1 MYVHI
6 LIYHVVDAS
15 QISKAPENSPPKPSA
30 SNKDDYYLNHH
41 NACLQK
47 LSSLHERLSG
57 MKTKWE
63 NRLNTRDRHK
73 EALLEEVNEASAQL
87 KLASEK
93 SFQKSS
99 SVLLDE
105 FSKDEGEVSRCLLE
119 LTESR
124 RQLESTLDEARIGL
138 QQCNVSVRL
147 YN

>member
-6 LIYHVVDAS
+6 LIYHVLDIS
-15 QISKAPENSPPKPSA
+15 QTSQAPENSPPKPSA
-30 SNKDDYYLNHH
+30 SNKDDYLNHH

-63 NRLNTRDRHK
+63 NRLNTRDKHK
-73 EALLEEVNEASAQL
+73 EALSEEVDEASAQL

-105 FSKDEGEVSRCLLE
+105 FSKDEGEVSRCLLK

-138 QQCNVSVRL
+138 QQCNVSVSL